1 MTCTTSDCNQPTD
14 LYLCNQCVSDLQA
27 SIEYAHRLLPD
38 LDVTIAR
45 LDVTRPGNPETRS
58 SNVAGS
64 AAPAN
69 MDALQLK
76 LNMEAVTQTAAE
88 YAHDPKVAGMAWLL
102 GEWCKNAELLISGP
116 ETDAPTKEQLTK
128 AAADIRHTTP
138 EELPVNALVEWLNN
152 IHQININRARIWQ
165 WAKRGHITRTN
176 QKGQATYS
184 PAAVLIHAR
193 QDRLQRLQK

>member
-45 LDVTRPGNPETRS
+45 LDVTRPGNPETRTT
-58 SNVAGS
+58 NVAGS

-88 YAHDPKVAGMAWLL
+88 YAHDPRVAGMAWLL
-102 GEWCKNAELLISGP
+102 GEWCKKAEVLISGP
-116 ETDAPTKEQLTK
+116 EAETPRDTAEIRQRMIREVPDSLTVPK
-128 AAADIRHTTP
+128 LLH
-138 EELPVNALVEWLNN
+138 WLTVTHG
-152 IHQININRARIWQ
+152 IKLHPARIWK
-165 WAKRGHITRTN
+165 WAERGHITRTN
-176 QKGQATYS
+176 EKGHATYS
-184 PAAVLIHAR
+184 PAAVLAHLRHGASN
-193 QDRLQRLQK
+193 